1 MSWTINPDRVV
12 VERTIEA
19 AAKQIEDMGGNEVY
33 QQAWRKAARMLRN
46 RKDRIVS
53 ELLAA
58 AAALVVKR

>member
-53 ELLAA
+53 ELLADSEA
-58 AAALVVKR
+58 

>member
-1 MSWTINPDRVV
+1 MSWTVNPNRLV
-12 VERTIEA
+12 VERTIEV

-53 ELLAA
+53 ELLADSEA
-58 AAALVVKR
+58 